1 MSVATE
7 PVMRARGI
15 NKVFGATHA
24 LRGVD
29 FDVVPGQVTALF
41 GENGAGKSTLMKIL
55 AGIEAPTTGTLE
67 LTDSPSRSTVHATPP
82 TAASRSST
90 RSSASS
96 RT

>member
-1 MSVATE
+1 MNTNGQ
-7 PVMRARGI
+7 PVMRAREI

-29 FDVVPGQVTALF
+29 FTVRRGRVTALF

-67 LTDSPSRSTVHATPP
+67 LDGDSVVLKGPRDADRKSVV
-82 TAASRSST
+82 
-90 RSSASS
+90 
-96 RT
+96 